1 VKVQVNNTQ
10 FLFIMPE
17 SKKMVVYAI
26 MLNQVTAKPV

>member
-1 VKVQVNNTQ
+1 VKVHVNNTQ

-26 MLNQVTAKPV
+26 MLHRVAAALG